1 MEGQCTRFRQGD
13 RKEGRRKSVH
23 AISCDPEDNS
33 RWKEQGASPMTP
45 SEIARVEDYL
55 RRTFENPKIAVDVPK
70 KKGHPIEMRVGDEF
84 VGVVHRDEDEGEVSY
99 SLNLVIL
106 EEDLPPAK

>member
-1 MEGQCTRFRQGD
+1 
-13 RKEGRRKSVH
+13 
-23 AISCDPEDNS
+23 
-33 RWKEQGASPMTP
+33 MTP

-70 KKGHPIEMRVGDEF
+70 KKGHPVEMRVGDEF